1 MKSAVNAIAQC
12 LLALLMRVSGAG
24 AQSISSITLQPG
36 EYLWL
41 SELASA
47 GPLVML
53 VSLPQQLA
61 FVYRNGVR
69 IGVTTISSGR
79 PGFETPSGI

>member
-47 GPLVML
+47 GPLV
-53 VSLPQQLA
+53 
-61 FVYRNGVR
+61 
-69 IGVTTISSGR
+69 
-79 PGFETPSGI
+79 SGI